1 MTQADVDP
9 QEFDRLLAALCDA
22 KLGPSEMVRLNQLLR
37 CSPEWRERYILYMS
51 LHATLHNTMGGG
63 RTAGADDGVE
73 TGRSPQI
80 RLKLKGERGRREAI
94 GRLRR
99 VGLAASAMLLL
110 AAMGAIA
117 GWLWAVGR
125 VGLEAATRGP
135 IVARASRSAGVRFAV
150 DGLSVGPDR
159 PMRAGEYRLMEG
171 IVQVTF
177 RRGAE
182 VLIMAPADFTLSQ
195 DRLLL
200 RRGKLTARVPAPA
213 KGFTVE
219 TPSATLIDLGTEFG
233 VDVDPAANAEV
244 HVFRGEVIVQPRSQ
258 TDVRPVRLTAWCA
271 TRVDGVSA
279 TPSGI
284 EVDATRFLRQLEEPT
299 TEYSRLVA
307 AMNPRIYL
315 DMEPT
320 SDGHSLFEV
329 GSSRAIGR
337 VAPGPGHGTSWYP
350 GRFGSSLRLRGPGHS
365 DYALIP
371 FRPELVGETMSV
383 VAWVLAES
391 RPRWASILKRWGRSE
406 DNSFHF
412 GLYLDDGDLEIHTS
426 QADGREFIAREGRPL
441 PTGRWQHVAFV
452 VDRKVLHL
460 YRNGQEVARADH
472 PGLRPGTL
480 ESIGVGAKLNVAGDG
495 PDPIEPGYW
504 DGRLDEIAIYPQA
517 LDADQIRRLYLAAGD
532 ERSPDPADEDE
543 VGASSGVSSSPPP
556 GRPSRES
563 PHITSMS
570 SPGPASPEAAAT
582 PVPPESRILSPLSS
596 SHSDEVSH
604 EGP

>member
-1 MTQADVDP
+1 MTLPDVDP
-9 QEFDRLLAALCDA
+9 REFERLLAALCDA
-22 KLGPSEMVRLNQLLR
+22 ELGPTEMARLNQLLR
-37 CSPEWRERYILYMS
+37 SAPEWRDRYILYMS

-63 RTAGADDGVE
+63 RAAGVNDGGK
-73 TGRSPQI
+73 TGRLPRI
-80 RLKLKGERGRREAI
+80 RLKVKGERCRWTANGRRH
-94 GRLRR
+94 R
-99 VGLAASAMLLL
+99 VGLAAAAMVLTG
-110 AAMGAIA
+110 AMGAIA
-117 GWLWAVGR
+117 GWWWLTDRA
-125 VGLEAATRGP
+125 GLDASTHGP
-135 IVARASRSAGVRFAV
+135 IVARSSRSVGVRLGA
-150 DGLSVGPDR
+150 DGLSVGPEGS
-159 PMRAGEYRLMEG
+159 MRAGEYRLIEG

-182 VLIMAPADFTLSQ
+182 VLMMAPAEFNLSEN
-195 DRLLL
+195 RVLL

-219 TPSATLIDLGTEFG
+219 TPSATLIDLGTEFAAE
-233 VDVDPAANAEV
+233 VDQMANAEV

-258 TDVRPVRLTAWCA
+258 TDVRPVRLTASSA
-271 TRVDGVSA
+271 TRVDGASA

-284 EVDATRFLRQLEEPT
+284 DVDATRFLRRLEEPAT
-299 TEYSRLVA
+299 DYSRLAA
-307 AMNPRIYL
+307 AMKPRIYL

-320 SDGHSLFEV
+320 FDGHSLFEV

-337 VAPGPGHGTSWYP
+337 FTPGPGHGTSWFP
-350 GRFGSSLRLRGPGHS
+350 GRIGSSLRLRGPGHG

-371 FRPELVGETMSV
+371 FRPEMVGESMSV

-391 RPRWASILKRWGRSE
+391 RPRWASILKRWGRPE

-412 GLYLDDGDLEIHTS
+412 GLYLDDGDLEIHTA

-441 PTGRWQHVAFV
+441 PTGCWQQVAFV
-452 VDRKVLHL
+452 VDRKVLRL
-460 YRNGQEVARADH
+460 YRNGLEVARAEH
-472 PGLRPGTL
+472 PGLRPGSL

-532 ERSPDPADEDE
+532 ERAPEFISDE
-543 VGASSGVSSSPPP
+543 GASPGARSTPPSGH
-556 GRPSRES
+556 PSHES

-570 SPGPASPEAAAT
+570 PPGPVGPAAAAT
-582 PVPPESRILSPLSS
+582 PAPPKSRILPPLSS
-596 SHSDEVSH
+596 NRSDEVSH